1 MFNFIL
7 LSLLTSLQIF
17 VIIPLVILHFFK
29 IQAYQISDQSEINEL
44 ITKLSIKRATFIKE
58 SKPYGFVYGKWYIGY
73 ISKNENEKEG
83 GQTMYLVI
91 RSNDYEKINKEITSE
106 IDKEGKVVE
115 QKFITFWDRT
125 GNPWWWNYRERKYNT
140 TKYMPYEP
148 RDYQQNIIDNIKET
162 IKGRSSKSGTFFCYG
177 EPGVGKS
184 AMLMLLVKQ
193 LEGFYCDTWNP
204 TDAGDYLNKAY
215 RSINPTDEKP
225 LVMVL
230 EECDGILMDILE
242 NRIKPHKEIPIQIR
256 KKMDWNKMLDKI
268 NYGLYPNLI
277 LILTS
282 NIHLEDI
289 NVKDGSLLRE
299 NRIHG
304 AFHMTR
310 KMLNDSIKSKFE

>member
-1 MFNFIL
+1 MRKLIKKLHQRLIRRGKL
-7 LSLLTSLQIF
+7 LNRSLLHSGIELE
-17 VIIPLVILHFFK
+17 ILGGG
-29 IQAYQISDQSEINEL
+29 I
-44 ITKLSIKRATFIKE
+44 
-58 SKPYGFVYGKWYIGY
+58 IGY
-73 ISKNENEKEG
+73 
-83 GQTMYLVI
+83 
-91 RSNDYEKINKEITSE
+91 
-106 IDKEGKVVE
+106 
-115 QKFITFWDRT
+115 
-125 GNPWWWNYRERKYNT
+125 
-140 TKYMPYEP
+140 
-148 RDYQQNIIDNIKET
+148 
-162 IKGRSSKSGTFFCYG
+162 
-177 EPGVGKS
+177 
-184 AMLMLLVKQ
+184 
-193 LEGFYCDTWNP
+193 YCDTWNP

-282 NIHLEDI
+282 NVHLEEI
-289 NVKDGSLLRE
+289 NKKDGSLLRE

-310 KMLNDSIKSKFE
+310 KMLNESIKSKSE